1 MNFSQNNLSKK
12 RFKSDLIIKKYIK
25 YTSLDP
31 SISLLAILFTITS
44 EDYLNTYEII
54 DILL

>member
-12 RFKSDLIIKKYIK
+12 RFKSDLIIKIYIK